1 MGSSFSKAT
10 RKLPPAN
17 LSKTKPA
24 WAGART
30 GEPPVGSA
38 NPSASRAPP
47 KTDAPHASEGRD
59 AGTCALSTGH
69 SSILMVL
76 AIEADARDPQ
86 LSPEFMRN
94 LGRLGQV
101 RVDHGMS
108 SVRAEATRTQELFR
122 SRAATESGAQTG
134 VEGPTLAILLG
145 MRADGYDGLGR
156 ELKRVGMEAGA
167 LERVA
172 RYVNAPRVKSGS
184 QKKRLDDQS
193 VEHFEM
199 EVCVP
204 RSPMARQS

>member
-1 MGSSFSKAT
+1 
-10 RKLPPAN
+10 
-17 LSKTKPA
+17 
-24 WAGART
+24 
-30 GEPPVGSA
+30 
-38 NPSASRAPP
+38 
-47 KTDAPHASEGRD
+47 
-59 AGTCALSTGH
+59 
-69 SSILMVL
+69 MVL

-108 SVRAEATRTQELFR
+108 SVRVEATRTQELFR

-145 MRADGYDGLGR
+145 MRADGYAGLGQ
-156 ELKRVGMEAGA
+156 ELKRVGMGAGA

-172 RYVNAPRVKSGS
+172 RYVNAPRVKPGS
-184 QKKRLDDQS
+184 QKKRLDDKS

-199 EVCVP
+199 EVCVFIVFRWP
-204 RSPMARQS
+204 GKADGAIRQSGRIQHALDVDGL